1 MSMYRCGG
9 GGGSDINDVT
19 QHLGGMSGTGYIT
32 YTVVGMTADITYRL
46 GYSSSGM
53 AIYLNDAL
61 LVEDKAGGG
70 ATEYKSGTFTAKR
83 YDVIKVRA
91 QYGGTFDIAE
101 HF

>member
-1 MSMYRCGG
+1 MSMYRC

-19 QHLGGMSGTGYIT
+19 QHLGGLSGTGYIT
-32 YTVVGMTADITYRL
+32 YTVVGVTADITYRL
-46 GYSSSGM
+46 GYSTGGC
-53 AIYLNDAL
+53 AIYHNDTL
-61 LVEDKAGGG
+61 IVEDKAGSGV
-70 ATEYKSGTFTAKR
+70 TEYKSGTFTAKR